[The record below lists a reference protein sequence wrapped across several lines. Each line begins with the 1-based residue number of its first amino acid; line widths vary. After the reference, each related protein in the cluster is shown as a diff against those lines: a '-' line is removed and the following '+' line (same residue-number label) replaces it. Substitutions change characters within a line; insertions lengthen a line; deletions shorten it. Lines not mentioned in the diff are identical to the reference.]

1 MQLNDDSTGTPIN
14 HTQFARSVRSLKL
27 FGYTR
32 KRKVST
38 TVSVQKKPVFLDLV
52 RRRSTTPQPNCFYAG
67 ASPTCRFRMGLICAW
82 RRFSPAI
89 LTDSPGSAIAGHM
102 RTSLVQD
109 VLLMARGQRS
119 SLNSAI
125 FRPDHGS
132 VYTPHGLQDTCR
144 QLGIRQSMVR
154 QGWQQC

>member
-1 MQLNDDSTGTPIN
+1 M
-14 HTQFARSVRSLKL
+14 

-52 RRRSTTPQPNCFYAG
+52 SQISTAPQPNCFYAG
-67 ASPTCRFRMGLICAW
+67 ASLTCRFRLGLICAW

-89 LTDSPGSAIAGHM
+89 LTDSPGFAIAGQM
-102 RTSLVQD
+102 RTSLVHD

-125 FRPDHGS
+125 FRPYHGS
-132 VYTPHGLQDTCR
+132 VYSPHGLQDTCR
-144 QLGIRQSMVR
+144 QLGIRQSMGR
-154 QGWQQC
+154 